1 MYIIYI
7 RICICLD
14 MYIYIYI
21 CIHIHYVYTYIYT
34 YTYMHIYISTY
45 SIMHIICTYIYIY
58 LRIGTL
64 TDTEREELTRE
75 FSSYDKNGDKKIDE
89 AELRAV
95 IQDPHAHDMQQMME
109 SLMGEME
116 DGKISKEQWTE
127 KFETFSVSMLTDN
140 GELLRFP
147 EEYEGIQLPFKGIS
161 LGPGEEEEL
170 QHDEL

>member
-1 MYIIYI
+1 
-7 RICICLD
+7 
-14 MYIYIYI
+14 
-21 CIHIHYVYTYIYT
+21 
-34 YTYMHIYISTY
+34 
-45 SIMHIICTYIYIY
+45 MHIICTYIYIY